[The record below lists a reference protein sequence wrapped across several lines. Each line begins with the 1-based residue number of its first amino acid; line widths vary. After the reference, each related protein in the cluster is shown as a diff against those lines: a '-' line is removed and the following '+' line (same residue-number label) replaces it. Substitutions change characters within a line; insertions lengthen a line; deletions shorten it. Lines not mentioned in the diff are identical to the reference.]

1 MDDDSVCLMHRSAY
15 IAGKHRSHRDRIS
28 PTGARL
34 LAMNDGAVCL
44 NHRSV

>member
-28 PTGARL
+28 PTGPRL
-34 LAMNDGAVCL
+34 LAMDDGAVCL
-44 NHRSV
+44 NHLSV